1 MSTPKLE
8 EFFIKGSMW
17 KLFRGANPY
26 TFVETYRLLCSVFGY
41 QLFYVNYGYWKDGI
55 KTVEPGREL
64 TYFIGDALGLKA
76 GDKVLEAGSGLGQA
90 SIDSCSK
97 YDLSKVL
104 GLNLCDS
111 QVNFANA
118 LTTAQ
123 NLREKIE
130 HRICDACTEVD
141 TFKKG
146 DFDHAFAQECI
157 GHFPDPLHYLK
168 GVCKTL
174 PSGGRMAITIVSSPK
189 PPSKS
194 LAYVENLFFGTVPKD
209 GPHWENLFKEAGFNI
224 VESKDITEMVF
235 VPMFAAIRD
244 RLKNDPKSMNF
255 PWMTNLGLK
264 VLLNRTENGIKTK
277 TMGYHFIVGEV
288 P

>member
-1 MSTPKLE
+1 MSTPQLQD
-8 EFFIKGSMW
+8 FFINGSMW
-17 KLFRGANPY
+17 QLFRGENPY
-26 TFVETYRLLCSVFGY
+26 TFVETYELLRSVFGY
-41 QLFYVNYGYWKDGI
+41 QLYYVNYGYWKDGI
-55 KTVEPGREL
+55 KTEEPGREL
-64 TYFIGDALGLKA
+64 TYFIGDALGLQP
-76 GDKVLEAGSGLGQA
+76 GDRVLEAGSGLGQA
-90 SIDSCSK
+90 SIDSCTR

-104 GLNLCDS
+104 GLNLCAP

-118 LTTAQ
+118 LTTSQ
-123 NLREKIE
+123 GLRDKIE
-130 HRICDACTEVD
+130 HRICDACAEVD
-141 TFKKG
+141 TFAKG

-168 GVCKTL
+168 GVFNTL

-209 GPHWENLFKEAGFNI
+209 GAHWENLFTQAGFKI
-224 VESKDITEMVF
+224 VESKDITDMVF

-244 RLKNDPKSMNF
+244 RLKNDPKSMDF

-264 VLLNRTENGIKTK
+264 TLLNRTEKGIETQ